1 MASSSGQNSNYR
13 RSFFPSEY
21 STDWEKSNGRLQRW
35 SIQRKSLSPE
45 EAGLTGCWQFILVYR
60 ERQYLRA
67 GKVYETQEEY
77 AYYVTS
83 KSADRSSAPELIK
96 EIRGHWGGIENGSHH
111 RRDVSMGED
120 ASGISKRTQAHMM
133 ASLRNLTLGLYER
146 QKNSNKDSFPSW
158 RRKMTASQAIQLL
171 TSKA

>member
-1 MASSSGQNSNYR
+1 M
-13 RSFFPSEY
+13 
-21 STDWEKSNGRLQRW
+21 
-35 SIQRKSLSPE
+35 I
-45 EAGLTGCWQFILVYR
+45 GCWQFILVYR

-67 GKVYETQEEY
+67 GKVYKTEEEY

-83 KSADRSSAPELIK
+83 ASAGHSSAPELIK
-96 EIRGHWGGIENGSHH
+96 AIRGHWDSIENGSHH

-146 QKNSNKDSFPSW
+146 QKDGNKDSFPSW
-158 RRKMTASQAIQLL
+158 RRKMTASQAIKLL